1 MDSLASFT
9 ALSWPWYSG
18 ECCLGLIHT
27 LCHQVDIF
35 LVKDGILGEGSSFLC
50 LPLHPRKL
58 LFGMLPLFLDK
69 IMHTHKYWIK
79 RQPKFFLQ
87 YRLPWDS
94 PLTWVIAAFAIDF
107 CYYWVHRSAHGKSLL
122 LVVLFMIVYWLYY
135 LCITCYL
142 FWVRRS
148 VHGKCLVLVLLFL
161 LVLTC
166 ALQLSPKSKYQL
178 KLYFAEINVLW
189 AAHQVPILFTMRMDI
204 IKRTS
209 IAKKWSSK

>member
-1 MDSLASFT
+1 
-9 ALSWPWYSG
+9 
-18 ECCLGLIHT
+18 
-27 LCHQVDIF
+27 
-35 LVKDGILGEGSSFLC
+35 
-50 LPLHPRKL
+50 
-58 LFGMLPLFLDK
+58 MLPWPYQNFMSSSWYISCQRWNTWWREFFSLPTSTSTQTIVWYVATFPRQDYT
-69 IMHTHKYWIK
+69 MHTKSGYKYK
-79 RQPKFFLQ
+79 ATFFLQ

-122 LVVLFMIVYWLYY
+122 LFVLFMIVYWLCY

-148 VHGKCLVLVLLFL
+148 VHVKCLVLVLLFL

-209 IAKKWSSK
+209 

>member
-1 MDSLASFT
+1 MSS
-9 ALSWPWYSG
+9 SWYVSCQRWNAG
-18 ECCLGLIHT
+18 
-27 LCHQVDIF
+27 HQVDIF

-69 IMHTHKYWIK
+69 IMHTHKYWLK

-122 LVVLFMIVYWLYY
+122 LVVLLMIVYWFYY

-166 ALQLSPKSKYQL
+166 ALQLFQITSPQNRNINWSCILQKSM
-178 KLYFAEINVLW
+178 FSG
-189 AAHQVPILFTMRMDI
+189 P
-204 IKRTS
+204 RTRS
-209 IAKKWSSK
+209 HYCLHEG

>member
-9 ALSWPWYSG
+9 ALSWPWYG
-18 ECCLGLIHT
+18 TACCLGLIQT
-27 LCHQVDIF
+27 WCHQVDII

-69 IMHTHKYWIK
+69 IMQCTQKVVTKTTKHAT
-79 RQPKFFLQ
+79 FFFQ

-122 LVVLFMIVYWLYY
+122 LVVLFWLCIG
-135 LCITCYL
+135 CITCVLLVTCFGCVGPSMVSVWYL
-142 FWVRRS
+142 SYFS
-148 VHGKCLVLVLLFL
+148 FSYSLVLYNFPQNQNINWS
-161 LVLTC
+161 C
-166 ALQLSPKSKYQL
+166 ILQKSM
-178 KLYFAEINVLW
+178 FSG
-189 AAHQVPILFTMRMDI
+189 P
-204 IKRTS
+204 RTRS
-209 IAKKWSSK
+209 QYCLQWGWI